1 MLRGGADMYLL
12 ADMWHDC
19 FAPEERNP
27 KKGSEYW
34 GLARSME
41 QKRNLI
47 MSELPEEGRKVFEA
61 FVRAQNTLADLRE
74 EDTYIRA
81 FQLGAKMMLD
91 ILGEHNSPFQN

>member
-1 MLRGGADMYLL
+1 MYLL

-19 FAPEERNP
+19 LSPEERSP

-34 GLARSME
+34 GLAQSME

-47 MSELPEEGRKVFEA
+47 MSELPEEGQKVFEA
-61 FVRAQNTLADLRE
+61 FMRAQNTLADLRE

-81 FQLGAKMMLD
+81 FRLGAKMMLD